1 MDDLLLNDGPATG
14 GQKVRAIEK
23 GTTKTQVVAL
33 DLGGAGA
40 EDLASGRLPTVAR
53 ALEVAGTLS
62 GGTPTL
68 ELDVA
73 GMASCAIDLRGTWT
87 GTVSFQATIDG
98 ATWFNANVASGGS
111 ALNFTIIATTT
122 VNGAWV
128 MPCSGYK
135 AVRVNF
141 TTPTSGTPTAV
152 LRASQSSHVVFN
164 IPATGAIIGALS
176 TSANAIGDV
185 GVQYRASAT
194 GAATP
199 AAVMSP
205 ATPAAASLK
214 GAAGRVLGLYLQNS
228 AAAIRSLKLFN
239 ATAVTLGT
247 TAAAFE
253 IDIPAGGAV
262 NLSFE
267 GGLAFGTGIQWAVTG
282 AKGLTDNT
290 GSLAANDVSGFIAW
304 A

>member
-40 EDLASGRLPTVAR
+40 EYLASGRLPTVAR

-98 ATWFNANVASGGS
+98 LTWFSANVASGSS
-111 ALNFTIIATTT
+111 ALNFTIIASTT
-122 VNGAWV
+122 VSGAWV
-128 MPCSGYK
+128 MPCAGYK

-164 IPATGAIIGALS
+164 IPATGATLGAG
-176 TSANAIGDV
+176 TAAIGDV

-194 GAATP
+194 GAAT
-199 AAVMSP
+199 ASAVMSP

-214 GAAGRVLGLYLQNS
+214 AAAGRVLGLYLQNS

-239 ATAVTLGT
+239 ATTVTLGT

-262 NLSFE
+262 NLSFA